1 MLREVMPSMAD
12 KRIAAVV
19 VTYNRLPPLQKCI
32 ESLSGQTAD
41 CDILVVDNAS
51 ADGTA
56 DYLARRSGKKPTS
69 VWACRPFA
77 ALLETAWR
85 AWFSIKEN
93 GLRYFVYRMIKPR

>member
-1 MLREVMPSMAD
+1 MAD

-19 VTYNRLPPLQKCI
+19 VTYNRLPLLQKCI
-32 ESLSGQTAD
+32 ESLLGQTAD
-41 CDILVVDNAS
+41 CDNLVVDNAS

-56 DYLARRSGKKPTS
+56 DYRARRSGKKPPP

-93 GLRYFVYRMIKPR
+93 GLRYFVYRMIKSR

>member
-1 MLREVMPSMAD
+1 MAD

-19 VTYNRLPPLQKCI
+19 VTYNRLPLLQKCI

-41 CDILVVDNAS
+41 WDILVVDNAS

-93 GLRYFVYRMIKPR
+93 GLRYFVYRMIKSR